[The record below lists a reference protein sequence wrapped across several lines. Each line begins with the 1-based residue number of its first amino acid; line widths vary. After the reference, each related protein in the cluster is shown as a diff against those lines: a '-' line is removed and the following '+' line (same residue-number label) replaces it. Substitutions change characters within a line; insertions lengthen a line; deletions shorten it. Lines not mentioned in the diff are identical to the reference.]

1 MKKMIAI
8 ATSAA
13 MLASFSSEAGYA
25 LASEASKVK
34 VTKTV
39 AQSKV
44 NLLSNA
50 SVIPFELYG
59 KDVLNAYN
67 EVFRMNPANI
77 KTITNNGGNYSG
89 SPIAKAMDGDMST
102 HWETGKPNSS
112 TFTNEVVFV
121 FNESAE
127 LNRMVYAARQ
137 SGAKGKGFAQEFDIY
152 GSTTD
157 AGDFTLV
164 SSGEYTGSTGD
175 VVEIQFAPTAFKRLK
190 FVYKKANQD
199 WASAAEFSFYK
210 EDSVSAKMKNLFT
223 DDTLSQVSAAF
234 NTTEKLTALE
244 NEVQAHPLYTQ
255 FKEEIENAKILLENH
270 QVDAT
275 AAKVSKLKGYGTAY
289 ENAYSQA
296 YRMPNANVSK
306 VTVNGGSYPG
316 TKPEYMLDDQP
327 TTHWETNKNNDA
339 SFTNEVV
346 FELAQAEVL
355 DRVAFWLEITAK
367 DSQRLL
373 KSMHQRRVKERP
385 SNLYLAEPR
394 LVPMIFWNL
403 NSNRRSLKD

>member
-25 LASEASKVK
+25 LASEASKVN

-121 FNESAE
+121 FNESTE

-137 SGAKGKGFAQEFDIY
+137 SGARGKGFAQEFDIY

-190 FVYKKANQD
+190 FVFKKANQD

>member
-25 LASEASKVK
+25 LASEASKVN

-59 KDVLNAYN
+59 KDALNAYN

-77 KTITNNGGNYSG
+77 KSITNNGGNYSG

-121 FNESAE
+121 FNESTE

-164 SSGEYTGSTGD
+164 SSGEYKGSTGD
-175 VVEIQFAPTAFKRLK
+175 VVEIQFAPTAFKRFK
-190 FVYKKANQD
+190 FVFKKANQD

-355 DRVAFWLEITAK
+355 DRVAFLARDNRKGFPEAFEIYASETSKGETFQLVSSGTAISTN
-367 DSQRLL
+367 D
-373 KSMHQRRVKERP
+373 
-385 SNLYLAEPR
+385 
-394 LVPMIFWNL
+394 FWNL
-403 NSNRRSLKD
+403 NSSRRSLKD